1 MNLLRCIIVLE
12 LATALGLGQAGQ
24 PSQPSGLSK
33 QPETLVRNLYKEV
46 VARHPRGI
54 PEGADMKIFAPY
66 LSKALQHRIDVAGA
80 CYDDWIRLLSRVCEA
95 HVGGAA
101 PGDLA
106 GCSNCTPAKRPFRR

>member
-54 PEGADMKIFAPY
+54 PEGADMKIFAP
-66 LSKALQHRIDVAGA
+66 
-80 CYDDWIRLLSRVCEA
+80 
-95 HVGGAA
+95 
-101 PGDLA
+101 
-106 GCSNCTPAKRPFRR
+106 